1 MKHPCASSPDSIL
14 YSGNARTMKTTCRL
28 ARSFLALALCLPM
41 GACVTQRTVTRNGQP
56 VEQGLVVKRPLKEAV
71 ENSR

>member
-1 MKHPCASSPDSIL
+1 MNLPRFAKHL
-14 YSGNARTMKTTCRL
+14 VL
-28 ARSFLALALCLPM
+28 LALPLSLP
-41 GACVTQRTVTRNGQP
+41 GCITERTVTKGGQT

>member
-1 MKHPCASSPDSIL
+1 
-14 YSGNARTMKTTCRL
+14 MKTHLRHARL
-28 ARSFLALALCLPM
+28 LSLLVFFVPLT
-41 GACVTQRTVTRNGQP
+41 GCVTQRTVTRNGQP

>member
-1 MKHPCASSPDSIL
+1 MAYRESISVMNVL
-14 YSGNARTMKTTCRL
+14 HRF
-28 ARSFLALALCLPM
+28 ARSLFLIAIILPL
-41 GACVTQRTVTRNGQP
+41 GSCVTQRTVTRNGQT

>member
-1 MKHPCASSPDSIL
+1 MKSIRPFAKLLFVLPLILPLSS
-14 YSGNARTMKTTCRL
+14 
-28 ARSFLALALCLPM
+28 
-41 GACVTQRTVTRNGQP
+41 CVTHRTVTRGGQT

>member
-1 MKHPCASSPDSIL
+1 
-14 YSGNARTMKTTCRL
+14 MKTHLRHARL
-28 ARSFLALALCLPM
+28 LSLLAFFAPLT
-41 GACVTQRTVTRNGQP
+41 GCVTQRTITRNGQP

>member
-1 MKHPCASSPDSIL
+1 
-14 YSGNARTMKTTCRL
+14 MKTIRPSLRL
-28 ARSFLALALCLPM
+28 LLLVPVILPLSS
-41 GACVTQRTVTRNGQP
+41 CVTERTVTRGGQT

>member
-1 MKHPCASSPDSIL
+1 MMMNIRSSAKLLLLLAVIL
-14 YSGNARTMKTTCRL
+14 PLS
-28 ARSFLALALCLPM
+28 
-41 GACVTQRTVTRNGQP
+41 ACVTERTVTRGGQT

>member
-1 MKHPCASSPDSIL
+1 MMPSI
-14 YSGNARTMKTTCRL
+14 RHL
-28 ARSFLALALCLPM
+28 AKCLLLLGVVLPLS
-41 GACVTQRTVTRNGQP
+41 ACVTERKVTRGGQT

>member
-1 MKHPCASSPDSIL
+1 MTMMNLRSSLKYLLLLAVIL
-14 YSGNARTMKTTCRL
+14 PLSSCITERK
-28 ARSFLALALCLPM
+28 
-41 GACVTQRTVTRNGQP
+41 VTRGGQT

>member
-1 MKHPCASSPDSIL
+1 MMTRLRHFAKLLLIL
-14 YSGNARTMKTTCRL
+14 VAV
-28 ARSFLALALCLPM
+28 LPLS
-41 GACVTQRTVTRNGQP
+41 ACVTQRTVTQGGQT

>member
-1 MKHPCASSPDSIL
+1 MKPS
-14 YSGNARTMKTTCRL
+14 RRL
-28 ARSFLALALCLPM
+28 ARSFLLLAVFLPLT
-41 GACVTQRTVTRNGQP
+41 ACVTERTVTRNGQP